1 MPKHTRR
8 SFMKTAA
15 LAGAG
20 ASLCGCG
27 GVSVRR
33 THDVVVIGA
42 GMAGLAAA
50 RDLARAGLDV
60 VVLEARDRVGG
71 RIHTLH
77 EPAPHGL
84 EVGAQMIHGSRAATW
99 ELVREY
105 GIGTRPLIEWTTLP
119 WSAASGFQMP
129 DATRQEQIEARLAA
143 AYREFRGDDE
153 SFREFLEAQNFTP
166 EEQDAVAEH
175 ALSWSA
181 EPDEVSLRAAV
192 EDQAAWSGYFD
203 RNYQVIGGY
212 DALPRK
218 VAEGLGER
226 VRLSCVVKQVEWGR
240 YGVLVSY
247 AHGGKVE
254 KARARRAIVTLPIGI
269 LQSGTPDFSP
279 GLPPWK
285 LRAIQSLRMG
295 RIVVVHFLFD
305 AWFWRDAVPD
315 FPGWDTRGG
324 RISFWDP
331 HPPGTGEPLLLGWI
345 VGTAAQELS
354 DLGETA
360 GRERALAWV
369 EEAFPSASVRQRVR
383 FSSMRDWITDPYSR
397 GSYSFT
403 RPGGSD
409 QRAVL
414 ATPVGDLLHFAGE
427 ATAPA
432 PHYQTVHGAYASGRR
447 AAREILSALGRD
459 GAVAALRPPGADATS
474 RPSLF
479 FSRRPGYSPLK
490 TI

>member
-1 MPKHTRR
+1 
-8 SFMKTAA
+8 MKSAA

-20 ASLCGCG
+20 VSLCGCG
-27 GVSVRR
+27 GIPVRR

-42 GMAGLAAA
+42 GMAGLSAA
-50 RDLARAGLDV
+50 RDLAKAGMDV

-99 ELVREY
+99 ELVREL
-105 GIGTRPLIEWTTLP
+105 GIETRPFHSWTTWP
-119 WSAASGFQMP
+119 WSAASGFRTP
-129 DATRQEQIEARLAA
+129 DATLQEETEARLAA
-143 AYREFRGDDE
+143 AYREYLGDDE
-153 SFREFLEAQNFTP
+153 SFQQFLEARRFTH
-166 EEQDAVAEH
+166 EEQEEVSEH

-192 EDQAAWSGYFD
+192 EDQAAWNGYFD
-203 RNYQVIGGY
+203 RNYQVVGGY
-212 DALPRK
+212 DALPGK
-218 VAEGLGER
+218 VAEGLGDR

-247 AHGGKVE
+247 DRGGRAE
-254 KARARRAIVTLPIGI
+254 KARARRAVITLPIGI
-269 LQSGTPDFSP
+269 LQSATPAFSP

-305 AWFWRDAVPD
+305 ARFWRDAVPD
-315 FPGWDTRGG
+315 LPGWDTRGG

-331 HPPGTGEPLLLGWI
+331 HPPGTGEAALLGWI

-354 DLGETA
+354 DLGDAA
-360 GRERALAWV
+360 GQKRALAWV

-383 FSSMRDWITDPYSR
+383 FSSMRDWIVDPYSR

-447 AAREILSALGRD
+447 AAREILSAMAHD
-459 GAVAALRPPGADATS
+459 DAVAALRPQATAVATRS
-474 RPSLF
+474 ALF
-479 FSRRPGYSPLK
+479 FSRPPAYPSPK
-490 TI
+490 MI